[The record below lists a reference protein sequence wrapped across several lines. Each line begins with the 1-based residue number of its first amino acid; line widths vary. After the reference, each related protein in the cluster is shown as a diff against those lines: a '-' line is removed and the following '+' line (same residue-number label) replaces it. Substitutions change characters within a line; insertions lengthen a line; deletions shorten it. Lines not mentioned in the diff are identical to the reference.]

1 MMPAMDRLTLQ
12 DLREPGSTL
21 GAGVSAGFIA
31 GVLIGGV
38 GGRLAMLALR
48 LTSHPSLHGVSTDDG
63 FTIGRVSLQTLF
75 LLGVT
80 AGLGMAGGLFYLVV
94 RRWIPSSWRIPLMT
108 VFFALVGGAGL
119 IGPSAVDF
127 TLLSPLP
134 LAVALFVVIP
144 AAYGATMP
152 WVAERLLREDSI
164 LRRGR
169 WTWIIGLVPLL
180 FANIVGALVLLVAL
194 GVWAIGRSAP
204 GLVEAWRSQVV
215 TWLGRAALVA
225 VAVASGSGL
234 VRDAV
239 DILG

>member
-1 MMPAMDRLTLQ
+1 MPAMDRLTIQ
-12 DLREPGSTL
+12 DLREPGGTL
-21 GAGVSAGFIA
+21 GAGVSAGFLA

-48 LTSHPSLHGVSTDDG
+48 FTSDPSLRGVSTDDG

-80 AGLGMAGGLFYLVV
+80 AGLGMAGGLFYLVA
-94 RRWIPSSWRIPLMT
+94 RRWIPSRWRIPVMT
-108 VFFALVGGAGL
+108 LFFALGGGAGL

-134 LAVALFVVIP
+134 LAVAFFVAIP

-152 WVAERLLREDSI
+152 WIAERLLREDSI

-169 WTWIIGLVPLL
+169 WGWIVGLVPLL
-180 FANIVGALVLLVAL
+180 FANIVGALVLLVAV
-194 GVWAIGRSAP
+194 GVWAIGRSTP
-204 GLVEAWRSQVV
+204 SLVDAWRSKVV

-225 VAVASGSGL
+225 VAFASASGL
-234 VRDAV
+234 VRDGI

>member
-1 MMPAMDRLTLQ
+1 MMPAMERMTLQ
-12 DLREPGSTL
+12 DLREPGATL

-94 RRWIPSSWRIPLMT
+94 RRWIPSPWRIPLMT
-108 VFFALVGGAGL
+108 LFSALVGGAGL

-127 TLLSPLP
+127 TRLSPLP
-134 LAVALFVVIP
+134 LAVALFVAIP
-144 AAYGATMP
+144 AAYGAMMP
-152 WVAERLLREDSI
+152 WIAERLLREDST

-169 WTWIIGLVPLL
+169 WAWIVGLVPLL

-194 GVWAIGRSAP
+194 GVWAVGRSTP
-204 GLVEAWRSQVV
+204 ELVKAWRSQVV

-225 VAVASGSGL
+225 VAVMSGSGL
-234 VRDAV
+234 VRDGI

>member
-1 MMPAMDRLTLQ
+1 MPAMDRLTLQ

-48 LTSHPSLHGVSTDDG
+48 LTSDPSLHGVSTDDG
-63 FTIGRVSLQTLF
+63 FTIGRVSLETLF

-94 RRWIPSSWRIPLMT
+94 RRWIPSPWRIPLMML
-108 VFFALVGGAGL
+108 FFALVGGAGL

-144 AAYGATMP
+144 AVYGATMP
-152 WVAERLLREDSI
+152 WIAERLLREDSF
-164 LRRGR
+164 LRTGA
-169 WTWIIGLVPLL
+169 WIVGLVPLL

-204 GLVEAWRSQVV
+204 SLVEAWRSQVV

-225 VAVASGSGL
+225 VAVTSGVGI
-234 VRDAV
+234 VRDGIE
-239 DILG
+239 ILG